1 MRELFEFA
9 EFLTS
14 AWRLANPHDRMPTSH
29 GILDQALWEL
39 RERLPIKFR
48 STLSFGNTRVGFRC
62 YEIPGILYCAQA
74 NRLSSE
80 PNSNYLT
87 TEIQIGD
94 ETARR
99 FLRRYGVSAKEAS
112 AFGQALKRA
121 TERSKAASPDFNTEA
136 V

>member
-39 RERLPIKFR
+39 RDQLPCKFQN
-48 STLSFGNTRVGFRC
+48 TLTFGNTRVGFRC
-62 YEIPGILYCAQA
+62 YELPEILYCAQA

-87 TEIQIGD
+87 TEIQIQD

-99 FLRRYGVSAKEAS
+99 FLRRHGVDAS
-112 AFGQALKRA
+112 DAREFGDALKKA
-121 TERSKAASPDFNTEA
+121 ADRSKAASPDFDVEA